1 MLNARERALIAFNTP
16 HIPIKRDDV
25 LVQQCLEAFKILNE
39 RYEGETK
46 RESKPFFRKQYSGF
60 YTTNSNPLPLSE
72 TLDVTFYRWYMP
84 ILAKVQS
91 FKGLIKTKYRRY
103 KAIQTAKRAQQG

>member
-1 MLNARERALIAFNTP
+1 MLSIRERAIIAFNTP
-16 HIPIKRDDV
+16 RTPFKADDV
-25 LVQQCLEAFKILNE
+25 VIQQFLELLQ

-60 YTTNSNPLPLSE
+60 YTTNANHLPLSE